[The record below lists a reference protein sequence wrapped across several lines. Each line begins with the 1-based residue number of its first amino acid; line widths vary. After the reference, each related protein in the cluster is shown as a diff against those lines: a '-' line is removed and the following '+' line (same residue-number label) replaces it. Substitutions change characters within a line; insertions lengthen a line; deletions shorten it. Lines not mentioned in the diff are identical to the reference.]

1 MASKNP
7 YKQGGMFEGANHL
20 IFQNAKELRGNMT
33 AAETVLWMY
42 LRNKIKGLKFRRQHP
57 IGVYVADFYCHKAK
71 LIIEIDG
78 SIHSLPEVHQKDDI
92 RQKELEGWGYEV
104 IRFSNEQV
112 LGQIET
118 VLEIIEKTIAKK
130 NFNQQQNALS

>member
-1 MASKNP
+1 
-7 YKQGGMFEGANHL
+7 MFEGANHL

-42 LRNKIKGLKFRRQHP
+42 LRNKINGLKFRRQHP

-78 SIHSLPEVHQKDDI
+78 SIHSLSEIRQKDEL
-92 RQKELEGWGYEV
+92 RQKELEAWGYEV

-112 LGQIET
+112 LTQIET
-118 VLEIIEKTIAKK
+118 VLEAIEKTIAKK
-130 NFNQQQNALS
+130 ITQQQNTSS

>member
-1 MASKNP
+1 
-7 YKQGGMFEGANHL
+7 
-20 IFQNAKELRGNMT
+20 MT

-42 LRNKIKGLKFRRQHP
+42 LKNKINGLKFRRQHP
-57 IGVYVADFYCHKAK
+57 IGVYVADFYCHKAR

-78 SIHSLPEVHQKDDI
+78 SIHSLPEIKQKDDL

-112 LGQIET
+112 LTQIET
-118 VLEIIEKTIAKK
+118 VLETIEKMIAK
-130 NFNQQQNALS
+130 NFTQQQNTSS